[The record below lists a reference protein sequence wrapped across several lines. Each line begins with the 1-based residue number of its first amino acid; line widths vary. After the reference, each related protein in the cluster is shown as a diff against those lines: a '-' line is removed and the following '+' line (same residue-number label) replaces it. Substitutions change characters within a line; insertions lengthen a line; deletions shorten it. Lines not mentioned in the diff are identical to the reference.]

1 MKVPREK
8 CNVLLGQTSI
18 KLSPNIFICKAEK
31 DLVLLAKNNGVLMVW
46 RHHLHHP
53 ASQDLIFVFH
63 VKIVIS
69 GIIAVQKYRSVH

>member
-1 MKVPREK
+1 
-8 CNVLLGQTSI
+8 
-18 KLSPNIFICKAEK
+18 
-31 DLVLLAKNNGVLMVW
+31 MVW

-53 ASQDLIFVFH
+53 ALQDLIFVLH